1 MTTTCGFEPGS
12 LWWEATA
19 LTIAPSLASKI
30 QNEKIKGWLYLGKNM
45 FPSRDTHTARPQKSP
60 YFCVLKY
67 AWAVKQTVW
76 SEAENGER
84 DWGAGRLYPPFW
96 GVCCSRASRFALP
109 ISLPILRKQTD
120 CFVVYDT
127 VLCGSLKK
135 LFKGAVSWLASLF
148 SFVKSQLCVLS
159 FFDMEF
165 EKLLTNDKT
174 QQRVMLTI
182 VLLCLLSISKV
193 TDDKSELWK
202 TVLAKNVSK
211 TTIPFL
217 FAALFIPSFNL

>member
-45 FPSRDTHTARPQKSP
+45 FPSRDTHTARPQKGP

-67 AWAVKQTVW
+67 ARAVKQKVW

-84 DWGAGRLYPPFW
+84 DWGAGRLYPPCWECEARELRATLYRFW
-96 GVCCSRASRFALP
+96 VEKTP
-109 ISLPILRKQTD
+109 D
-120 CFVVYDT
+120 C
-127 VLCGSLKK
+127 
-135 LFKGAVSWLASLF
+135 FKGAVSWLASLF
-148 SFVKSQLCVLS
+148 SFVKSQLCVLP
-159 FFDMEF
+159 FFAMVF

-174 QQRVMLTI
+174 QQRVILTI
-182 VLLCLLSISKV
+182 VLLCHLCISNV
-193 TDDKSELWK
+193 TDDKSELWI
-202 TVLAKNVSK
+202 TVMAKNVSK
-211 TTIPFL
+211 TTISFP
-217 FAALFIPSFNL
+217 FAALFIPSFNLLYLFHSI